1 MQRRSKTYLFH
12 MSLEVH
18 VNTLSC
24 FAIMS
29 LHMFSSKAQECVHA
43 HIQASLWLLRTR
55 TNGNNEQQHEVNN
68 HRHNSTF
75 HRTSFFIL
83 PDVRE
88 PRTQRCT
95 SYCVLYPH
103 TSILDNSVFSL
114 LAKSISQKN
123 RKKII
128 SSIHSAFCYTLPG
141 TSYNNPTQVRDV
153 CQWFFKHVFKEP
165 VLHLV

>member
-1 MQRRSKTYLFH
+1 MSLLLSFVLYFLIDYKCTIETVAPLNIRLQQEMQHRGKTYLFH

-55 TNGNNEQQHEVNN
+55 TNSNNEQQHEVNN

-75 HRTSFFIL
+75 HRTSIYF
-83 PDVRE
+83 RE
-88 PRTQRCT
+88 ARRQGCT
-95 SYCVLYPH
+95 CYSVLYPH
-103 TSILDNSVFSL
+103 TSIPSNSVFSL
-114 LAKSISQKN
+114 LAKSISQEK
-123 RKKII
+123 
-128 SSIHSAFCYTLPG
+128 
-141 TSYNNPTQVRDV
+141 
-153 CQWFFKHVFKEP
+153 
-165 VLHLV
+165 